1 MELGQVRAGS
11 DEFLTLFSVKWGQ
24 GTCSEGEAGA
34 GVQGPRE
41 RGGAAFGVGRANAQR
56 TVLGFPGSVLAHSY
70 LFRYWQICPRII
82 PVRCLCVS
90 VQPHSAIWLRF

>member
-34 GVQGPRE
+34 GCRGLGREEEQHSEWGEQMPR
-41 RGGAAFGVGRANAQR
+41 G
-56 TVLGFPGSVLAHSY
+56 
-70 LFRYWQICPRII
+70 
-82 PVRCLCVS
+82 LC
-90 VQPHSAIWLRF
+90 